1 MTNKSLSDL
10 LYAPQVT
17 FNEIPQKVQG
27 VWISVQGKVKMVML
41 IFININ
47 YEYNMNVSIDEIICR
62 ESFNYKIL
70 TNINLRF

>member
-27 VWISVQGKVKMVML
+27 VRISVKGKVKMVML
-41 IFININ
+41 
-47 YEYNMNVSIDEIICR
+47 Y
-62 ESFNYKIL
+62 L
-70 TNINLRF
+70 